1 MKNRLIILIFFLSA
15 FFANVHSQQIASPN
29 DVCSNIP
36 EQQAKIDTTLLQQ
49 TMFFTEKERPS
60 YHIKKAGANIGAAVG
75 ITVFG
80 GLATGLLA
88 AVPAI
93 NKTSSLNK
101 NNEAMTY
108 AYIIGGA
115 TIITSIIC
123 TIIAGSELQTAG
135 KMMEKIQ
142 INQNGVTVNF

>member
-1 MKNRLIILIFFLSA
+1 
-15 FFANVHSQQIASPN
+15 
-29 DVCSNIP
+29 
-36 EQQAKIDTTLLQQ
+36 
-49 TMFFTEKERPS
+49 
-60 YHIKKAGANIGAAVG
+60 
-75 ITVFG
+75 
-80 GLATGLLA
+80 
-88 AVPAI
+88 
-93 NKTSSLNK
+93 
-101 NNEAMTY
+101 MTY